1 VAGRRARRSARVAT
15 AAPADAGPSGGP
27 VSAPVIETPVL
38 PAGRIPTVGMREIV
52 AALHRRRSR
61 RREAVNELAH
71 ALGQLAGGVE
81 RHLERIAQLKDAVEA
96 QGGNLES
103 LRYYDNVM
111 ARLRNELRSAERAL
125 AEAFHTAAEGGGPPS
140 TR

>member
-1 VAGRRARRSARVAT
+1 MTARRARRSARVA
-15 AAPADAGPSGGP
+15 AIEPGDAGHSGGP

-52 AALHRRRSR
+52 AALHRRRAR
-61 RREAVNELAH
+61 RREAANELRL
-71 ALGQLAGGVE
+71 ALGQLSGGVE
-81 RHLERIAQLKDAVEA
+81 RHLERIAQLRDAVEA

-103 LRYYDNVM
+103 LRYYDNFM
-111 ARLRNELRSAERAL
+111 ARLRNELRSAERSL
-125 AEAFHTAAEGGGPPS
+125 AEAFHAAAEGGSPPS